1 VRIAIFGSSLV
12 SAYWNG
18 AATYYRG
25 MVKALA
31 GRGHRV
37 TFYEPNAY
45 QRQEHRDIEPP
56 PWAEVVVYEPSEQ
69 EADRLVRAAQSADLL
84 IKTSGIGVLDD
95 FFEGR
100 IPAARTGGN
109 RVIYWDVDAPVTIAR
124 LRSDRPGPLRA
135 TLPSFDLVLTYGGGD
150 PVVRDYLKLGAKSC
164 HPIYNGLDPETHHP
178 VEMDGKYEC
187 DLGFLGN
194 RLPDREQRVEGF
206 FFRAAEVSPG
216 LHLLLAG
223 NGWADKPRPK
233 NVSYL
238 GHLPTALHNVFNCSA
253 RAVLNICRNSM
264 AENGFSP
271 ATRVFEAAGAGA
283 CIITDDWVGIEQFFA
298 PEQEILVARNG
309 DEVAGLMEKL
319 TPEQARNIGARARE
333 RALTQHTY
341 AQRAVQFEAAVAEGG
356 GRP

>member
-1 VRIAIFGSSLV
+1 MKIAVFGSSLV

-45 QRQEHRDIEPP
+45 GRQEHRDIEPP

-69 EADRLVRAAQSADLL
+69 EVDRLVQAAQCADLL

-95 FFEGR
+95 FLEQR
-100 IPAARTGGN
+100 IPAARTGDN
-109 RVIYWDVDAPVTIAR
+109 RVIYWDVDAPVTLAR
-124 LRSDRPGPLRA
+124 LRSDQPGPLRA

-178 VEMDGKYEC
+178 VDMDGKYEC

-194 RLPDREQRVEGF
+194 RLPDREQRVEAF
-206 FFRAAEVSPG
+206 FFRAAELSPSR
-216 LHLLLAG
+216 HLLLAG
-223 NGWADKPRPK
+223 NGWAGKPRPK

-238 GHLPTALHNVFNCSA
+238 GHLPTAFHNVFNCSA

-283 CIITDDWVGIEQFFA
+283 CVITDEWVGIEQFFA
-298 PEQEILVARNG
+298 PEQEVLVARDG
-309 DEVAGLMEKL
+309 DGVAGLMEKL
-319 TPEQARNIGARARE
+319 TPEQARSIGARARE
-333 RALTQHTY
+333 RALAQHTY
-341 AQRAVQFEAAVAEGG
+341 AQRAIQFEAALAEGG
-356 GRP
+356 RA

>member
-1 VRIAIFGSSLV
+1 MRIAIFGSSLV

-31 GRGHRV
+31 DRGHRV

-45 QRQEHRDIEPP
+45 QRQEHRDIDPP
-56 PWAEVVVYEPSEQ
+56 SWAEVVVYEPSEH
-69 EADRLVRAAQSADLL
+69 EVDRLVQAAAKSADLL

-95 FFEGR
+95 FLEQR

-109 RVIYWDVDAPVTIAR
+109 RVIYWDVDAPVTLAR

-164 HPIYNGLDPETHHP
+164 HPIYNGLDPQTHHP

-194 RLPDREQRVEGF
+194 RLPDREQRVEAF
-206 FFRAAEVSPG
+206 FFRAAELSPSR
-216 LHLLLAG
+216 HLLLAG
-223 NGWADKPRPK
+223 NGWTDKPRPK
-233 NVSYL
+233 NVSCL
-238 GHLPTALHNVFNCSA
+238 GHLPTAFHNVFNCSA

-283 CIITDDWVGIEQFFA
+283 CIITDEWVGIEQFFA
-298 PEQEILVARNG
+298 PEEEILVARDG
-309 DEVAGLMEKL
+309 DEVAGLMERL
-319 TPEQARNIGARARE
+319 TPEQARSIGARARE
-333 RALTQHTY
+333 RALAQHTY

-356 GRP
+356 RA